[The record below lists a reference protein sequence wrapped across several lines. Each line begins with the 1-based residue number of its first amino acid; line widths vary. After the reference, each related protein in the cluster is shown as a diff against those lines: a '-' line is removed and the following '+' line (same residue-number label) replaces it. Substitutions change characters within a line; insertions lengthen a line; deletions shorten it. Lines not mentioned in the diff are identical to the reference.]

1 MRQVTAPTLKEALE
15 RSVKNPS
22 TEEVLEMKLKSMTVA
37 VFRGLIA
44 LAGFAVL
51 GPCTVCAKEAG
62 NEQRVCIHTFDQD
75 HDGKDSPGDII
86 EMNNSRIALRFR
98 FVDVNASPQ
107 WNGYCLDLM
116 AYRGETCF
124 KQLDGD
130 VAGGLYP
137 VLRLHKDVVGMSMTV
152 NDPEWADN
160 PYMWT
165 ANAILTP
172 TVAPGGGVVK
182 RAMLPSYEAYT
193 LYEKHET
200 RGQTLVFTSQKRT
213 DRAEELTFTLDGT
226 KLRIS
231 HTVTNTGTNA
241 AVLPGIVTLPAYRII
256 NTYLVPWSGPLARKV
271 PAAGYTDNY
280 TLVADNPDGLTGS
293 GMLFWSHAARDASLH
308 MEGLFTWSAM
318 RLKPG
323 EKGTREVSVTFL
335 DENIDRWYAGWL
347 AKNSVTFDK
356 IDWNAVEQYMADKT
370 PQVMMP
376 EGYVYHS
383 YNNQPI
389 GSKRD
394 WHNEMT
400 GRALMIKGLD
410 SGDGKWFD
418 YTRKANQYYYDCM
431 FHKDPASRCY
441 GYFRDQSTPDKLS
454 MAYPWSQ
461 PYNAESYLA
470 EYAVTRDPT
479 LKDVLLLH
487 FEKMYDGPLY
497 NRAGKRWLWGLDAES
512 GKEFDFGVFD
522 AQEFGVDVMISAYE
536 FTGDRKYLDR
546 ALEVMNKQRPV
557 LENFGLLMEDTA
569 GEPSV
574 NTSAFASKILFK
586 LYEHTGDAYWRDRA
600 VRILNSLLYSRV
612 YMQNFPPGEEWLKGA
627 LARKDANWL
636 GGHGEPDSGTDSF
649 TASMLTFIPWVM
661 EALVAGYN
669 HTGNSMYT
677 DYMQQLLHHQ
687 MEANKRLLQASGG
700 KAEFCGHYSL
710 YHKRFDMTNA
720 FEANVIDNDGL
731 TLVSNLFLFPY
742 AKAFR
747 AGLRSPHSTAVLLSG
762 ADAAHWR
769 LFHLAGIN
777 ENVQLL
783 TGSGKVAALSAT
795 GVNGERAQPVAFK
808 ATAGGITFLAQPYQ
822 MYAVTLDVGAM
833 HGGSR

>member
-1 MRQVTAPTLKEALE
+1 MNQQSKKIMA
-15 RSVKNPS
+15 
-22 TEEVLEMKLKSMTVA
+22 TV
-37 VFRGLIA
+37 RGLMA
-44 LAGFAVL
+44 LAAFVGVFPFTL
-51 GPCTVCAKEAG
+51 GAKEAK
-62 NEQRVCIHTFDQD
+62 NNPPVSIRYFDKN
-75 HDGKDSPGDII
+75 HDGKESPGDIV
-86 EMNNSRIALRFR
+86 EMSNGRIKLRFR
-98 FVDVNASPQ
+98 FADVNSTPV
-107 WNGYCLDLM
+107 WNGYCLDALS
-116 AYRGETCF
+116 YCGETCF
-124 KQLDGD
+124 QQLDAD
-130 VAGGLYP
+130 TATQLYP
-137 VLRLHKDVVGMSMTV
+137 LLRAHKDVVGMSMTV

-193 LYEKHET
+193 LYEKHEI
-200 RGQTLVFTSQKRT
+200 RGQSLVFSSKKRS

-226 KLRIS
+226 KLRMS

-241 AVLPGIVTLPAYRII
+241 AVLPGIVTLPAHRII
-256 NTYLVPWSGPLARKV
+256 NTYLIPWSGPLARKV

-280 TLVADNPDGLTGS
+280 TYVADNPDGLTGS
-293 GMLFWSHAARDASLH
+293 GMLFWSHNGRDSSLH

-318 RLKPG
+318 RLNPG
-323 EKGTREVSVTFL
+323 EKGTRELSVSFL
-335 DENIDRWYAGWL
+335 DENIDQWYAGWL
-347 AKNSVTFDK
+347 AKNNVTFDT
-356 IDWNAVEQYMADKT
+356 IDWKAVEQYMADKT

-383 YNNQPI
+383 YNNQPP

-410 SGDGKWFD
+410 SGDRKWFD
-418 YTRKANQYYYDCM
+418 YTRKANQYYFDFM

-454 MAYPWSQ
+454 AAYPWSQ

-470 EYAVTRDPT
+470 EYAVTKDPA
-479 LKDVLLLH
+479 LKAVLLLH

-497 NRAGKRWLWGLDAES
+497 NRDQKRWLWCVDAES

-546 ALEVMNKQRPV
+546 ALEVMNKQRPA

-612 YMQNFPPGEEWLKGA
+612 YMQNFPAGEEWLKGA
-627 LARKDANWL
+627 LARKDTNWL
-636 GGHGEPDSGTDSF
+636 GGHGEPDSGTDSY
-649 TASMLTFIPWVM
+649 TASMPTFIPWVM

-669 HTGNSMYT
+669 HTGNSMYM

-747 AGLRSPHSTAVLLSG
+747 AGLRSPHSTMVLLSG
-762 ADAAHWR
+762 QDAKQWR
-769 LFHLAGIN
+769 VFHLAGID
-777 ENVQLL
+777 ENVRLL
-783 TGSGKVAALSAT
+783 TGGAKVSALRAT
-795 GVNGERAQPVAFK
+795 GVNGAEATPVAFK
-808 ATAGGITFLAQPYQ
+808 TTANGIAFEAKPYQ
-822 MYAVTLDVGAM
+822 MYAITLENEK
-833 HGGSR
+833 HK